1 MTMLRKGDWVRVK
14 GTRSIARVFCKTRI
28 KRQVPGIVILDR
40 KIGKYWSY
48 SQDQLIRLM
57 GVVANER

>member
-1 MTMLRKGDWVRVK
+1 MIALRRNDWVRVK
-14 GTRSIARVFCKTRI
+14 GTRSIARVFCKTRV

-48 SQDQLIRLM
+48 PESQLIRLM
-57 GVVANER
+57 GVN